1 MSGHSKW
8 STIKRKKGAADAKRG
23 QLFTKLAKEIQI
35 AARSGGDP
43 AANFKL
49 RLILDKAKAAN
60 MPKDNV
66 ERAILRGTGDDKA
79 NALEEVM
86 YEAYAPHG
94 VALIIEALTDNR
106 NRTVAEVR
114 RVFNRMGGSLGE
126 SGSVSWIFD
135 QKGYIVV
142 EVGDGDPDEIAMIAI
157 DAGADDVTSGPEE
170 VEIYT
175 LLESFKAV
183 QEALSEAG
191 LNIINAELSMIPK
204 TTMDLGASDTM
215 QAMRVVDALEE
226 IEDVNNVYSN
236 LTISDE
242 VMAQYEGEAA

>member
-23 QLFTKLAKEIQI
+23 QLFTKLAKEIQL

-43 AANFKL
+43 DANFKL
-49 RLILDKAKAAN
+49 RLVLDKAKAAN

-66 ERAILRGTGDDKA
+66 ERAIARGTGDDKA
-79 NALEEVM
+79 NALEQVV

-94 VALIIEALTDNR
+94 VALLVETLTDNR

-114 RVFNRMGGSLGE
+114 RIFNRMGGSLGE

-135 QKGYIVV
+135 QKGYIAV
-142 EVGDGDPDEIAMIAI
+142 EVGDSDPDEIAMAAI
-157 DAGADDVTSGPEE
+157 DAGADDVTSGDEIVE
-170 VEIYT
+170 VYT
-175 LLESFKAV
+175 LLESFKPV
-183 QEALSEAG
+183 QEALSAAG
-191 LNIINAELSMIPK
+191 LNITSAELAMVPK
-204 TTMDLGASDTM
+204 TMIDLGPSETV

-236 LTISDE
+236 LNISDE
-242 VMAQYEGEAA
+242 VMEQYEGEAA

>member
-1 MSGHSKW
+1 VSGHSKW

-23 QLFTKLAKEIQI
+23 QLFTKLAKEIQL

-43 AANFKL
+43 DSNFKL
-49 RLILDKAKAAN
+49 RLVLDKARASN
-60 MPKDNV
+60 MPKENV
-66 ERAILRGTGDDKA
+66 ERAIARGTGDDKA
-79 NALEEVM
+79 NALEEVV

-135 QKGYIVV
+135 QKGYIAVD
-142 EVGDGDPDEIAMIAI
+142 VGDADPDEIAMIAI
-157 DAGADDVTSGPEE
+157 DAGADDVTTGAE
-170 VEIYT
+170 VVEVYT
-175 LLESFKAV
+175 LLEYFKPV
-183 QEALSEAG
+183 QEALTAAG
-191 LNIINAELSMIPK
+191 FTVTNAELAMVPK
-204 TTMDLGASDTM
+204 TQIDLGPAETM

-226 IEDVNNVYSN
+226 IDDVNSVYSN
-236 LTISDE
+236 LNISDE
-242 VMAQYEGEAA
+242 VMALYEGEAA

>member
-23 QLFTKLAKEIQI
+23 QLFTKLAKEIQL

-43 AANFKL
+43 DANFKL
-49 RLILDKAKAAN
+49 RLVLDKAKAAN
-60 MPKDNV
+60 MPKENV

-79 NALEEVM
+79 NALEEVV

-94 VALIIEALTDNR
+94 VALIIQTLTDNR

-114 RVFNRMGGSLGE
+114 RVFNRMGGGLGE

-135 QKGYIVV
+135 QKGYVAV
-142 EVGDGDPDEIAMIAI
+142 EVGDGDPDEVAMVAI
-157 DAGADDVTSGPEE
+157 DAGADDVTTGEQIVE
-170 VEIYT
+170 VYT
-175 LLESFKAV
+175 LMENFKSV
-183 QEALSEAG
+183 QEALSAAG
-191 LNIINAELSMIPK
+191 LIVTSAELAMVPK
-204 TTMDLGASDTM
+204 TMIDLNASDTF
-215 QAMRVVDALEE
+215 QVMRVVEALED

-236 LTISDE
+236 LNISDE
-242 VMAQYEGEAA
+242 VMEQYEGEAA